1 MKHTTIRHALVTVA
15 ASLLFAGAAQAAQL
29 DNREIGHTVQI
40 GSSSLIYATGGLD
53 SREVGH
59 FALQAPGS
67 ANDTA
72 GSGGVISGSEFLTR

>member
-1 MKHTTIRHALVTVA
+1 MKHTTIRHALATFA

-29 DNREIGHTVQI
+29 DNREIGHAAPVN
-40 GSSSLIYATGGLD
+40 SSQLVYAAGGLD